1 MEQGRAEA
9 TIRRNQENPGDKPAK
24 KMKQNHPFP
33 ETKAGEDS
41 VEGTTASHS
50 QNPEPSGIKTGRIR

>member
-24 KMKQNHPFP
+24 KMKRNHPFP
-33 ETKAGEDS
+33 ETKASEDS
-41 VEGTTASHS
+41 VERTTASQS
-50 QNPEPSGIKTGRIR
+50 QKPEPS